1 MGRMG
6 LRERLNVKAIIA
18 ATLQIVGVITLAV
31 GIALIYLPAGI
42 ITLAIGSILFGVSM
56 ESPGD

>member
-6 LRERLNVKAIIA
+6 LRERMNVKAIIA
-18 ATLQIVGVITLAV
+18 ATLQIAGVIALAA